1 MVEDIVK
8 SPAKPVRKKLAEA
21 GEGPVRGARR
31 GLVEAQIME
40 EATRLFAD
48 RGFAGTSLQDIAEA
62 TGLTRPAL
70 YHYFGSKDDLLFRLV
85 SELAEGPAEQ
95 LEQIV
100 GKANVAASDR
110 LREMA
115 FAVAFQQASHPSR
128 FRLLVRSENELPDS
142 LSKVYAQARRR
153 VLLAFSA
160 VIEEG
165 ARTGELRPVDPRTSA
180 LGIIGLCNWVA
191 WWHHP
196 AGERAETEVAQALA
210 EMAVASVVAHDSR
223 VAEGEGAARAV
234 QLLKQDIALLERAL
248 VERALPSA
256 PNGGPPSSGPSGS

>member
-1 MVEDIVK
+1 VESRAKSTTK
-8 SPAKPVRKKLAEA
+8 SPRKQSAA
-21 GEGPVRGARR
+21 PAADSAAPVRGARR

-95 LEQIV
+95 LEQILT
-100 GKANVAASDR
+100 KPETPASER

-115 FAVAFQQASHPSR
+115 FAVAFQQASHPAR
-128 FRLLVRSENELPDS
+128 FRLMVRSENELPEN
-142 LSKVYAQARRR
+142 LSTTYAQARRR
-153 VLLAFSA
+153 VLHAFSS
-160 VIEEG
+160 VIDEG
-165 ARTGELRPVDPRTSA
+165 VRTGELRPVDPRTSA

-196 AGERAETEVAQALA
+196 EGERAETAVAEGLA
-210 EMAVASVVAHDSR
+210 EMAVASVMAQDNR
-223 VAEGEGAARAV
+223 PAEGDGAARAL
-234 QLLKQDIALLERAL
+234 QLLKQDLAMLERAL
-248 VERALPSA
+248 TE
-256 PNGGPPSSGPSGS
+256 